1 MRGCYEDITK
11 VGFIHTEPSQMIRGS
26 QSWVSNKAIDEGK
39 LIDALSLTG
48 QAVQTFGVFDH
59 PCAIFPANRR
69 METRYTRRWYL
80 YITCRVAPNGEYRFT
95 QAVFARDFPA
105 HLNKDLCFG
114 GSIS

>member
-1 MRGCYEDITK
+1 MQHNGRIDVNT
-11 VGFIHTEPSQMIRGS
+11 
-26 QSWVSNKAIDEGK
+26 VSIDEGK

-80 YITCRVAPNGEYRFT
+80 YITCRVPPNGEYRFT
-95 QAVFARDFPA
+95 QAVFAGDFPA

-114 GSIS
+114 GSISLMEQLCSK